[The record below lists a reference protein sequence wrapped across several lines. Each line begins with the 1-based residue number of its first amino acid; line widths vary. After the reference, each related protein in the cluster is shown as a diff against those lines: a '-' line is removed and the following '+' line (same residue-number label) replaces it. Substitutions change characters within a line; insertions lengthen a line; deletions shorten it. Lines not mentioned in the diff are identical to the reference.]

1 MEKLKNAERRVVG
14 TKRVLRAIDEG
25 RVAAAYTA
33 ADADLLLTKRVVD
46 RCYEQNIPCRQSES
60 MAALG
65 KACGIEVK
73 AAAAGLL
80 RR

>member
-1 MEKLKNAERRVVG
+1 MERLRNAERRVVG

-25 RVAAAYTA
+25 RVAMAYTA

-46 RCYEQNIPCRQSES
+46 RCYEQGIPCVQAES

-65 KACGIEVK
+65 KASGIDVGT
-73 AAAAGLL
+73 AAAAILI
-80 RR
+80 

>member
-1 MEKLKNAERRVVG
+1 VEKLKNAERRVVG

-65 KACGIEVK
+65 KACGIDVGTAT
-73 AAAAGLL
+73 AAILY
-80 RR
+80 